1 MNLNNLKRKAFFWL
15 EKLQIS
21 RKERIAFSL
30 LLAILVVLF
39 SMSIFLERS
48 FQYDPA
54 EYEKIVAEFER
65 RSTII
70 QQEEKENAAKYLPP
84 VTVHQADE
92 QSSETQ
98 VAATDA
104 KMIPDPEVTTI
115 SILININTASS
126 AELQKLDGIGPSYAQ
141 NIIDYREA
149 NGGFDSIH
157 ELINVKGI
165 GEKRLEN
172 IRPFITLRD

>member
-30 LLAILVVLF
+30 LLGILVVLF

-48 FQYDPA
+48 FQYDSA

-70 QQEEKENAAKYLPP
+70 QQEEKENAAKYLPQA
-84 VTVHQADE
+84 TVEKADE

-98 VAATDA
+98 VDATDA
-104 KMIPDPEVTTI
+104 KMIPDREVTTI
-115 SILININTASS
+115 SILININTANS

>member
-30 LLAILVVLF
+30 LLGILFVLF

-70 QQEEKENAAKYLPP
+70 QQEEKENAAKYLPQA
-84 VTVHQADE
+84 TVQQADE

-98 VAATDA
+98 VAATDP
-104 KMIPDPEVTTI
+104 KMIPDPEITTI